1 MILALDAMG
10 GDKAPDINIEGAIL
24 AVKQTDNDV
33 ILVGKQDILYT
44 QLEKW
49 SKKYKFPKDRI
60 RIVNASEVIEMG
72 EHPANAARHKKDS
85 SMAVC
90 CKLVANKQA
99 DAFVSMGNSGAA
111 MATSLLYFKRI
122 PGVSRPVIAI
132 SFPTITGRCTIVD
145 AGANVD
151 CKPEHL
157 LQFAIMG
164 NAYAKN
170 VLGIKNPKVGILSIG
185 EEDTKGNELTLE
197 TSKLLKRADLNFVGN
212 IEGGDVPKAKADIV
226 VCDGFVGNVFL
237 KTSEGIAEMV
247 GKLIKNA
254 IKANPL
260 CWGGTP
266 FLKLAMKSVRKKTD
280 YDEAGGAPL
289 LGVNSPCIIGHGKS
303 NSRAVKN
310 ALIVAAKFAETN
322 INKKI
327 EEEIKKFDM
336 SSNNEQ

>member
-10 GDKAPDINIEGAIL
+10 GDKAPDINVEGAIL

-33 ILVGKQDILYT
+33 ILVGKEDVIYA

-49 SKKYKFPKDRI
+49 SKKYKFPKERI
-60 RIVNASEVIEMG
+60 TVVNATEVIEMG

-90 CKLVANKQA
+90 CKLVAEQKA

-111 MATSLLYFKRI
+111 MAVSLLYLKRI
-122 PGVSRPVIAI
+122 PGVSRPVI
-132 SFPTITGRCTIVD
+132 SVPFPTLTGRCIIVD

-164 NAYAKN
+164 DIYAKN
-170 VLGIKNPKVGILSIG
+170 VMGIKNPKVAVLSIG

-197 TSKLLKRADLNFVGN
+197 TSKLLEKTNLNFIGN
-212 IEGGDVPKAKADIV
+212 IEGGDVPKSKADII
-226 VCDGFVGNVFL
+226 VCDGFVGNIFL

-247 GKLIKNA
+247 SKFIKNS
-254 IKANPL
+254 IKSNPL
-260 CWGGTP
+260 YWGAAP
-266 FLKLAMKSVRKKTD
+266 FLKLAMKKVKKKID
-280 YDEAGGAPL
+280 YDDVGGAPL
-289 LGVNSPCIIGHGKS
+289 LGINSPCIIGHGKS
-303 NSRAVKN
+303 NSKAVKN
-310 ALIVAAKFAETN
+310 ALFAAVKFAKNN

-327 EEEIKKFDM
+327 EEEINKFSMDKI
-336 SSNNEQ
+336 

>member
-10 GDKAPDINIEGAIL
+10 GDKAPDINVEGAIL
-24 AVKQTDNDV
+24 AVKQSDNDV
-33 ILVGKQDILYT
+33 ILVGKQDILYS
-44 QLEKW
+44 QIDKW
-49 SKKYKFPKDRI
+49 SKKYSIPKNRI
-60 RIVNASEVIEMG
+60 RVVNACEIIEMG

-90 CKLVANKQA
+90 CKLVATKQA

-122 PGVSRPVIAI
+122 QGVTRPAI
-132 SFPTITGRCTIVD
+132 SVSFPTINGRCIIVD

-164 NAYAKN
+164 NVYSKEIY
-170 VLGIKNPKVGILSIG
+170 GIKNPKVAVLSIG
-185 EEDTKGNELTLE
+185 EEDTKGNELTFE
-197 TSKLLKRADLNFVGN
+197 TSNLLKKTNLNFIGN
-212 IEGGDVPKAKADIV
+212 IEGGDIPKAKADVI
-226 VCDGFVGNVFL
+226 VCDGFIGNVFL
-237 KTSEGIAEMV
+237 KSSEGVSEMIQ
-247 GKLIKNA
+247 KLVKNSIKS
-254 IKANPL
+254 NPL
-260 CWGGTP
+260 YWGAAP
-266 FLKLAMKSVRKKTD
+266 FLKLAMKSVKKEID

-289 LGVNSPCIIGHGKS
+289 LGVNGACVIGHGKS

-310 ALIVAAKFAETN
+310 ALFVATKLAKNN

-327 EEEIKKFDM
+327 EEQIQKNKY
-336 SSNNEQ
+336 